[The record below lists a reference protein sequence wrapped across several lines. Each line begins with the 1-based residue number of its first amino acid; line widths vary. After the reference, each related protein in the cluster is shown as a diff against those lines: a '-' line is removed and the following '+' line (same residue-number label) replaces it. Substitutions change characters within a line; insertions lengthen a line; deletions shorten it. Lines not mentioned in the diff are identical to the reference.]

1 MIRHGGVVRGLASAK
16 LTQTVVNRAKTEK
29 GKDDA
34 RARYKDGE
42 VKAITSVVLIYRS
55 RKQ

>member
-1 MIRHGGVVRGLASAK
+1 
-16 LTQTVVNRAKTEK
+16 VVNRAKTQR

-42 VKAITSVVLIYRS
+42 LKAIASVVLIYRS